1 LKQPLMKL
9 TDIQVVCHE
18 GHKTRERPAWVI
30 WEGRRLEVVEIIDR
44 WYEGPLS
51 PGPPTVAYFR
61 VRLEDDQT
69 MPLRYVSA
77 FDRWAE
83 VVKE

>member
-1 LKQPLMKL
+1 MKL

-30 WEGRRLEVVEIIDR
+30 REGRRLEVVEIIDR
-44 WYEGPLS
+44 WYEGPLK
-51 PGPPTVAYFR
+51 PGPPTISYFR
-61 VRLEDDQT
+61 VRLADESIT
-69 MPLRYVSA
+69 LLRYVSA

-83 VVKE
+83 VEKG